1 MIDLNDEL
9 AGEYLAECREHLAVM
24 EAGLLAIEEGGEE
37 ADEETVNRIFRAAH
51 SVKGGA
57 GFFDLA
63 KVRELAHQA
72 EDVLALFRTRRVAP
86 TKERVNV
93 LLRAT
98 DKLHEMILHADIS
111 NEADISGMVADLAA
125 LHCDPLDLTRD
136 EGASSGLPAP
146 GSGWRLRALVVEDD
160 LASQLVLRTFLSRYG
175 DCHVAA
181 NGREAVEAVRAS
193 LDRGQGYDL
202 ICMDIMMPE
211 MDGRE
216 AVRQV
221 RALESAR
228 GIISTY
234 GAKIIMTTA
243 VDDVK
248 EVIRCFRELCDS
260 YLVKPIDLGELL
272 SRMKAYRVA

>member
-9 AGEYLAECREHLAVM
+9 AGEYLAECREHLAAM
-24 EAGLLAIEEGGEE
+24 EAGLLAIERSE
-37 ADEETVNRIFRAAH
+37 AGVDEEVVNRVFRAAH

-63 KVRELAHQA
+63 KVRELAHEA
-72 EDVLALFRTRRVAP
+72 EDVLALLRAHKVAP
-86 TKERVNV
+86 TQHRINV

-98 DKLHEMILHADIS
+98 DKLRELIHHPATSNQADIS
-111 NEADISGMVADLAA
+111 DLLAA
-125 LHCDPLDLTRD
+125 LAGLHTDP
-136 EGASSGLPAP
+136 EGPCGNPGLPAP
-146 GSGWRLRALVVEDD
+146 GSGWRLRALVAEDD
-160 LASQLVLRTFLSRYG
+160 LASRLVLQTFLSRYG
-175 DCHVAA
+175 DCHVAV
-181 NGREAVEAVRAS
+181 NGREAVDAVRAS
-193 LDRGQGYDL
+193 LDRGQEYDL

-221 RALESAR
+221 RGLEADR
-228 GIISTY
+228 GITSTY
-234 GAKIIMTTA
+234 GAKIVMTTA

-260 YLVKPIDLGELL
+260 YLIKPIDLNDLL
-272 SRMKAYRVA
+272 RKMKEYRVA